1 MPSRA
6 RTESRKQLRARQL
19 AHAADTPVPDS
30 PDVIVCGGGA
40 AGLAAAIASAERGA
54 TTVVLERDAECGRSI
69 LATGNGRCNLSNL
82 ELSPDRYNDP
92 SFVAEVVGK
101 TFLED
106 TLSFLG
112 GCGLAWR
119 SEEGRLYPTSNRADS
134 VRSVL
139 LSRARRAGVVL
150 AGARDVRRI
159 ERTPDGL
166 SVTWDES
173 FSAWSATAEARAV
186 VVATGGGVLE
196 ALSDLQLDLKPTSP
210 VLCPL
215 ACEASPVLA
224 LDGRRACAEVTLL
237 RQGTVLAREA
247 GEVLLRGYGLSGIVL
262 FDLSR
267 LALPGDVLSLDLLAD
282 VPEDA
287 VRRAIELDTAD
298 GLLDPE
304 LARVLGAQADVA
316 AALERARH
324 VRLTV
329 KGLAETD
336 RAQVM
341 RGGLANWQFD
351 PRTLGARSLPGLFA
365 CGEVLDVDGVCG
377 GFNLSWAWRS
387 GEVAGTAAAA
397 RAQGGAI
404 L

>member
-1 MPSRA
+1 MPSHT
-6 RTESRKQLRARQL
+6 RTESRQQLRARQL
-19 AHAADTPVPDS
+19 ARAANTRVPDS

-40 AGLAAAIASAERGA
+40 AGLSAAIAAAEHGA

-92 SFVAEVVGK
+92 SFVGDVVGE

-139 LSRARRAGVVL
+139 LARARRAGAVL
-150 AGARDVRRI
+150 AGARDVRRV
-159 ERTPDGL
+159 ERTSRGL

-173 FSAWSATAEARAV
+173 FSDRSATAEARSV
-186 VVATGGGVLE
+186 VVATGGGVMA
-196 ALSDLQLDLKPTSP
+196 ALSGLKLDLKPTSP

-215 ACEASPVLA
+215 ACEKAPVLA
-224 LDGRRACAEVTLL
+224 LDGRRVRAEVTLL

-282 VPEDA
+282 VPDDA
-287 VRRAIELDTAD
+287 VRRAIELNTAD
-298 GLLDPE
+298 GILDPE
-304 LARVLGAQADVA
+304 LARVLGAQTSVA
-316 AALERARH
+316 AALEGARR

-329 KGLAETD
+329 TGLAETD

-341 RGGLANWQFD
+341 RGGLANRQFD
-351 PRTLGARSLPGLFA
+351 PRTLGARSVPGLFA
-365 CGEVLDVDGVCG
+365 CGEVLDVDGACG

-387 GEVAGTAAAA
+387 GEIAGTAAAVRA
-397 RAQGGAI
+397 REEKVR
-404 L
+404 

>member
-1 MPSRA
+1 MPSHT
-6 RTESRKQLRARQL
+6 RTESRQQLRARQL
-19 AHAADTPVPDS
+19 ARAANTRVPDS

-40 AGLAAAIASAERGA
+40 AGLSAAIAAAEHGA
-54 TTVVLERDAECGRSI
+54 TTVVLERDTECGRSI

-139 LSRARRAGVVL
+139 LARARRAGAVL
-150 AGARDVRRI
+150 AGARDVRRV
-159 ERTPDGL
+159 ERTSRGL

-173 FSAWSATAEARAV
+173 FSDRSATAEARSV
-186 VVATGGGVLE
+186 VVATGGGVMA
-196 ALSDLQLDLKPTSP
+196 ALSGLELDLKPTSP

-215 ACEASPVLA
+215 ACEKAPVLA
-224 LDGRRACAEVTLL
+224 LDGRRVRAEVTLL

-282 VPEDA
+282 VPDDA
-287 VRRAIELDTAD
+287 VRRAIELNTAD
-298 GLLDPE
+298 GILDPE
-304 LARVLGAQADVA
+304 LARVLGAQTSVA
-316 AALERARH
+316 AALEGARR

-329 KGLAETD
+329 TGLAETD

-341 RGGLANWQFD
+341 RGGLANRQFD
-351 PRTLGARSLPGLFA
+351 PRTLGARSVPGLFA
-365 CGEVLDVDGVCG
+365 CGEVLDVDGACG

-387 GEVAGTAAAA
+387 GEIAGTAAAVRA
-397 RAQGGAI
+397 REEKVR
-404 L
+404 

>member
-1 MPSRA
+1 MPSHT
-6 RTESRKQLRARQL
+6 RTESRQQLRARQL
-19 AHAADTPVPDS
+19 ARAANTRVPDS

-40 AGLAAAIASAERGA
+40 AGLSAAIAAAEHGA
-54 TTVVLERDAECGRSI
+54 TTVVLERDTECGRSI

-92 SFVAEVVGK
+92 SFVGDVVGE

-139 LSRARRAGVVL
+139 LARARRAGAVL
-150 AGARDVRRI
+150 AGARDVRRV
-159 ERTPDGL
+159 ERTSRGL

-173 FSAWSATAEARAV
+173 FSDRSATAEARSV
-186 VVATGGGVLE
+186 VVATGGGVMA
-196 ALSDLQLDLKPTSP
+196 ALSGLELDLKPTSP

-215 ACEASPVLA
+215 ACEKAPVLA
-224 LDGRRACAEVTLL
+224 LDGRRVRAEVTLL

-282 VPEDA
+282 VPDDA
-287 VRRAIELDTAD
+287 VRRAIELNTAD
-298 GLLDPE
+298 GILDPE
-304 LARVLGAQADVA
+304 LARVLGAQTSVA
-316 AALERARH
+316 AALEGARR

-329 KGLAETD
+329 TGLAETD

-341 RGGLANWQFD
+341 RGGLANRQFD
-351 PRTLGARSLPGLFA
+351 PRTLGARSVPGLFA
-365 CGEVLDVDGVCG
+365 CGEVLDVDGACG

-387 GEVAGTAAAA
+387 GEIAGTAAAVRA
-397 RAQGGAI
+397 REEKVR
-404 L
+404 

>member
-1 MPSRA
+1 MPSRT

-19 AHAADTPVPDS
+19 ARAANTRVPDS

-40 AGLAAAIASAERGA
+40 AGLSAAIAAAEHGA

-92 SFVAEVVGK
+92 SFVGDVVGE

-139 LSRARRAGVVL
+139 LARARRAGAVL
-150 AGARDVRRI
+150 AGARDVRRV
-159 ERTPDGL
+159 ERTSRGL

-173 FSAWSATAEARAV
+173 FSDRSATAEARSV
-186 VVATGGGVLE
+186 VVATGGGVMA
-196 ALSDLQLDLKPTSP
+196 ALSGLELDLKPTSP

-215 ACEASPVLA
+215 ACEKAPVLA
-224 LDGRRACAEVTLL
+224 LDGRRVRAEVTLL

-282 VPEDA
+282 VPDDA
-287 VRRAIELDTAD
+287 VRRAIELNTAD
-298 GLLDPE
+298 GILDPE
-304 LARVLGAQADVA
+304 LARVLGAQTSVA
-316 AALERARH
+316 AALEGARR

-329 KGLAETD
+329 TGLAETD

-341 RGGLANWQFD
+341 RGGLANRQFD
-351 PRTLGARSLPGLFA
+351 PRTLGARSVPGLFA
-365 CGEVLDVDGVCG
+365 CGEVLDVDGACG

-387 GEVAGTAAAA
+387 GEIAGTAAAVRA
-397 RAQGGAI
+397 REEKVR
-404 L
+404 